1 VRREY
6 LVGPVREESSLVPGR
21 RGAHAKV
28 KRATIRDVARRAGV
42 SHQTVSRVINRETSV
57 ADTTRERVRR
67 AIRELEYVPSAIAR
81 SLSSDRTHTLGMV
94 TTDVSDHFF
103 AEAVVGAE
111 AEARKHGLF
120 LIIGT
125 IEEGAEDDESAYLQ
139 LMLERRIE
147 GLVVA
152 RPRLRATSG
161 ALLRRLTS
169 RVPVVEIASDVSVPD
184 VDLVDVDNRQGGLDA
199 TNLLIERRHRAIATI
214 TGPLGWPSARAR
226 LEGFRDALRRA
237 TIAEP
242 DGLVATGKDWGL
254 ESGSE
259 ATARLLE
266 SGKRFTA
273 VFAQSDLLAL
283 GAIAHFRRR
292 GVRVPEDI
300 SVVGYDDI
308 PVAAFVD
315 PPLTTVRQPMREVGA
330 LAVRLVIE
338 RAARSGAVPAHRH
351 LLRAP
356 LIVRKSVAAPAVTAL
371 PA

>member
-1 VRREY
+1 MPTPK
-6 LVGPVREESSLVPGR
+6 GP
-21 RGAHAKV
+21 RGGAR
-28 KRATIRDVARRAGV
+28 RATIRDVARAAGV
-42 SHQTVSRVINRETSV
+42 SHQTVSRVINSEDTV
-57 ADTTRERVRR
+57 AAETRERVRH

-103 AEAVVGAE
+103 GEAVVGAE

-125 IEEGAEDDESAYLQ
+125 IEEGAADDEGAYLR

-147 GLVVA
+147 GLVIA
-152 RPRLRATSG
+152 RPRLRAASD
-161 ALLRRLTS
+161 ALLRRLAE
-169 RVPVVEIASDVSVPD
+169 RVPVVEIASDISRPGVE
-184 VDLVDVDNRQGGLDA
+184 LVDVDNRQGGLDA
-199 TNLLIERRHRAIATI
+199 TQLLIESGHRLIATV
-214 TGPLGWPSARAR
+214 TGPLEWPSAQAR
-226 LEGFRDALRRA
+226 LEGYREALRRA
-237 TIAEP
+237 KLAEP
-242 DGLVATGKDWGL
+242 AALVATGKDWGL
-254 ESGSE
+254 ESGE
-259 ATARLLE
+259 QAAGRLVD

-283 GAIAHFRRR
+283 GAIAHLRRR
-292 GVRVPEDI
+292 GQRVPEDV

-330 LAVRLVIE
+330 LAVRLIVE
-338 RAARSGAVPAHRH
+338 RAGRGRAPSPAHRH

-356 LIVRKSVAAPAVTAL
+356 VIVRKSVAPPAVAAL
-371 PA
+371 RA